1 MAVSIEHRH
10 DNVDVVRLGDDPQF
24 TEDLDAL
31 TVLDPATPPA
41 VVMAFSNVHYLNSH
55 KLAKLLRLRKRLIE
69 VDGRL
74 ILCEMSPQVKGVFH
88 VTGLD
93 KVFVLTDDLN
103 RALEIAT
110 SAAT

>member
-1 MAVSIEHRH
+1 VSIEHRY
-10 DNVDVVRLGDDPQF
+10 DNVEVVRLGDDPQF

-93 KVFVLTDDLN
+93 KVFVLADDMH
-103 RALEIAT
+103 RALEIAKGN
-110 SAAT
+110 

>member
-1 MAVSIEHRH
+1 MPIEHRH
-10 DNVDVVRLGDDPQF
+10 DNVDVVRLGDDPLF

-41 VVMAFSNVHYLNSH
+41 VVMAFANVRYLNSH

-74 ILCEMSPQVKGVFH
+74 ILCELSPQVKGVFQ

-93 KVFVLTDDLN
+93 KVFVMTDDLPK
-103 RALEIAT
+103 ALELAKGD
-110 SAAT
+110 